1 MKVLWQQILGI
12 LLVLLIALGISAYR
26 VSSYMQNQ
34 IFLSRQTQLI
44 NYGQNIISNNFTRD
58 DLERASLLL
67 ASENIEIQV
76 YLSDGRIIYPTYDQR
91 YNSNLSQENLESI
104 RNGSILG
111 LSSTQRYVETG
122 EVVEMATVFLPIT
135 YTGGEFPAGFVS
147 LGAPLEQLNE
157 QVQSMQENIMVA
169 MGIASVFGILLGVI
183 SALFQTRKIKRLQNA
198 TRQISQGNY
207 DIEIDTRGRD
217 ELGDLARD
225 FQEMAVS
232 LDESQKEIKRQE
244 NLRRQFMMDAAH
256 EMRTPLTTMSGLLEG
271 LMNDM
276 IPENQRERS
285 LELINKETQRLTR
298 LVNENLD
305 YEKIRSNEIVLKP
318 QKIEVKKLLIQIQQ
332 QLQSKANE
340 KNNTIQIEAA
350 DNLVIWADNDRI
362 VQILINLVT
371 NAIQF
376 TDNGTI
382 IMRGKQLDQAV
393 QIEVID
399 NGIGIDQDQLKSIWE
414 RFYKVDISRKNTKF
428 GESGI
433 GLAVVQSLV
442 EAHNGTITVE
452 SELGKGSVFKIELP
466 LPPEEPNK

>member
-26 VSSYMQNQ
+26 LSSYMQNQ

-44 NYGQNIISNNFTRD
+44 NYGQNIVSNNFTRD

-91 YNSNLSQENLESI
+91 YNSNLSEENLELI
-104 RNGSILG
+104 RNGSTLG
-111 LSSTQRYVETG
+111 LSSTQRYVNTG
-122 EVVEMATVFLPIT
+122 EVVEMATVFIPIT
-135 YTGGEFPAGFVS
+135 YTEGEFPAGFVS

-157 QVQSMQENIMVA
+157 QVQSMQNNIFVA

-183 SALFQTRKIKRLQNA
+183 SAVFQTRKIKRLQSA
-198 TRQISQGNY
+198 TRQIAQGNY
-207 DIEIDTRGRD
+207 DIQIDVRGHD

-232 LDESQKEIKRQE
+232 LDRSQKEIKRQE

-271 LMNDM
+271 LIYDM
-276 IPENQRERS
+276 IPENQKQRS
-285 LELINKETQRLTR
+285 LELISKETQRLTR

-305 YEKIRSNEIVLKP
+305 YEKIRSNEIVLK
-318 QKIEVKKLLIQIQQ
+318 QQTIDGKKLILQIQQ
-332 QLQSKANE
+332 QLQAKAAE
-340 KNNTIQIEAA
+340 KGNTIEVDAP
-350 DNLVIWADNDRI
+350 DNLVIWADYDRI

-376 TDNGTI
+376 TDNGKVVI
-382 IMRGKQLDQAV
+382 RGKRLEQAS

-399 NGIGIDQDQLKSIWE
+399 NGIGIDQDQLESIWE
-414 RFYKVDISRKNTKF
+414 RFYKVDVSRKNTKF

-442 EAHNGTITVE
+442 EAHGGSITVE
-452 SELGKGSVFKIELP
+452 SEVGKGSTFKVILP
-466 LPPEEPNK
+466 LKEAE